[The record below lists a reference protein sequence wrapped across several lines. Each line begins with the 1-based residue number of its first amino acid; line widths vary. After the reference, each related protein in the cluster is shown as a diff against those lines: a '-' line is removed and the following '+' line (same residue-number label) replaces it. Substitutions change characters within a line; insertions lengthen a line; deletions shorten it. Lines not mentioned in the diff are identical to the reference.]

1 MAKNYFGLNDSFQ
14 ATEILQSIIDNF
26 SEFPDVVSECQS
38 ELETIK
44 AEEAKTNSS
53 VTK

>member
-1 MAKNYFGLNDSFQ
+1 MAKNYYGLNDSFQ

-26 SEFPDVVSECQS
+26 AEFTDVVTECQT

-53 VTK
+53 ITK